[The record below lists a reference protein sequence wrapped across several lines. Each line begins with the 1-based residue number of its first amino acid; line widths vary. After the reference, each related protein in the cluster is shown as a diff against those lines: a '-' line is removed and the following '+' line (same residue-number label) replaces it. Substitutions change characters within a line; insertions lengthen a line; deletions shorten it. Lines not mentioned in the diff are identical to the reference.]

1 MLAGRWHAAAAT
13 RRQGPIDSSK
23 TMTNRT
29 LAGLVLAC
37 TINLAGAQT
46 PAMQRFVVERDVP
59 GASKMTEADQRA
71 GAAKSNAVLREMGP
85 DIEWVQTYV
94 AGDKM
99 YCIDQA
105 PSADLCREHAKRS
118 GFPANRITPIAA
130 VLDPTTARP

>member
-1 MLAGRWHAAAAT
+1 
-13 RRQGPIDSSK
+13 
-23 TMTNRT
+23 MTNRT

-37 TINLAGAQT
+37 TTTLAGAQA
-46 PAMQRFVVERDVP
+46 PAMHRFVVERDVP

-85 DIEWVQTYV
+85 DIQWVQTYV

-99 YCIDQA
+99 YCIYQA
-105 PSADLCREHAKRS
+105 PSADLIREHAKRS